1 MVETLGIILLTALT
15 IFFVSVL
22 IMLSVVMY
30 KLMKDILKDF

>member
-1 MVETLGIILLTALT
+1 MVETLGIILFIALT